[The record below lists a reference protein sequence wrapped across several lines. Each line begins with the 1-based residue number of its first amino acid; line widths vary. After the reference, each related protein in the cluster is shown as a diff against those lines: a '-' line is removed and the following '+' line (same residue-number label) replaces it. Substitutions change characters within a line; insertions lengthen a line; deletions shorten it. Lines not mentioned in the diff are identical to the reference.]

1 MRWIFGGNEINEENM
16 FMLKIVSIS
25 IVFVFVVSNIINY
38 MLDSVSAKKMMKE
51 LEEFQNHYN
60 DAV

>member
-1 MRWIFGGNEINEENM
+1 M